1 MMKLFGPKVA
11 QQAQA
16 QTRTKRANPLEKHP
30 GDLVGQKASIEE
42 TQSFEA
48 FLQKAR
54 RAEKTAQRPEGT
66 DPDAVGEAAKQFE
79 SFFLAQILKNMRQTI
94 PKDGLF
100 EQGFSSE
107 VYTEMLDQE
116 YARSLSES
124 GGIGLADVLERQFLG
139 ETPPQASEGLN
150 APEEF
155 ALNNSKQPPADDEN
169 DF

>member
-1 MMKLFGPKVA
+1 MKLFGPKAAVA
-11 QQAQA
+11 QQTQ
-16 QTRTKRANPLEKHP
+16 TKRANPLEKHP
-30 GDLVGQKASIEE
+30 GDLVGQKPSVEE
-42 TQSFEA
+42 TESFDA
-48 FLQKAR
+48 FLERAR

-66 DPDAVGEAAKQFE
+66 DPEAVEQAAKQFE

-124 GGIGLADVLERQFLG
+124 GGIGLADVLQRQFLG
-139 ETPPQASEGLN
+139 EKPPRASEGLN
-150 APEEF
+150 AIDEF
-155 ALNNSKQPPADDEN
+155 GGEAGEDGLADVDE
-169 DF
+169 DY